1 MIDFRKSRLART
13 KLPQARISSGIRES
27 RQHLQ
32 RKVFMD
38 SASEQV
44 STQDLLTPQ
53 AMPAEPATPP
63 RRSLASRIFTG
74 PFGLRAGWSLLIYF
88 SILACIVFSVRV
100 VSQHYKAKAHQAAV
114 AAARAAGKPAP
125 SDVEAKPDPNAP
137 MTILPG
143 VEQEGITFVVI
154 FLVSLVM
161 AAIERRSFTVYGL
174 GGQRAI
180 GRFLTGA
187 VWGVAALSLLMGSL
201 RVFHLISF
209 DAQLDHGWAILGYG
223 GALLF
228 LFLLVGLLEEYIF
241 RGYLQFTLTRGLV
254 GLGNL
259 ISRNHGRAIAFW
271 IATLV
276 TAGLFFL
283 AHTGNGGE
291 DKVGLLLVF
300 LAGVAFV
307 VALWRTGSL
316 WWAIGFHMAWDWSQS
331 FLYGVPDS
339 GLLVQGRLFATHSL
353 GNPVLSG
360 GTVGP
365 EGSVFCIPIL
375 LLVIAVLFLFT
386 RPSPQ
391 PPLETKDG
399 GAVLKGQE
407 FNP

>member
-1 MIDFRKSRLART
+1 
-13 KLPQARISSGIRES
+13 
-27 RQHLQ
+27 
-32 RKVFMD
+32 MD
-38 SASEQV
+38 SVSEQF
-44 STQDLLTPQ
+44 STQDLVAPE
-53 AMPAEPATPP
+53 AFPAEPETPQQL
-63 RRSLASRIFTG
+63 SLARRIFFG

-88 SILACIVFSVRV
+88 AILASIVFSVRA
-100 VSQHYKAKAHQAAV
+100 VSHHYKAKAHDAAV

-125 SDVEAKPDPNAP
+125 SGAEAKPDPNAP
-137 MTILPG
+137 MTIVPG
-143 VEQEGITFVVI
+143 MEQEGITFVVI

-161 AAIERRSFTVYGL
+161 AAIERRRFTAYGL

-180 GRFLTGA
+180 SRFLTGA
-187 VWGVAALSLLMGSL
+187 VWGVAALSLLVGSL

-259 ISRNHGRAIAFW
+259 ISPTHGRTIAFW
-271 IATLV
+271 IATLI
-276 TAGLFFL
+276 TSGLFFL
-283 AHTGNGGE
+283 AHTGNGGQ
-291 DKVGLLLVF
+291 DAVGLLLVF
-300 LAGVAFV
+300 LGGIAFV

-339 GLLVQGRLFATHSL
+339 GLLVQGRLFATHSM

-375 LLVIAVLFLFT
+375 ILIIVVLLFT
-386 RPSPQ
+386 RSSPQ
-391 PPLETKDG
+391 PPLETNAQLRTD
-399 GAVLKGQE
+399 
-407 FNP
+407 

>member
-1 MIDFRKSRLART
+1 MDSVTEQLPIHDLSALEPTPVEPANPPRPSLAR
-13 KLPQARISSGIRES
+13 
-27 RQHLQ
+27 
-32 RKVFMD
+32 
-38 SASEQV
+38 
-44 STQDLLTPQ
+44 
-53 AMPAEPATPP
+53 
-63 RRSLASRIFTG
+63 RIFIG

-88 SILACIVFSVRV
+88 AILTCIVFGVRA
-100 VSQHYKAKAHQAAV
+100 VSQHYRTKAHEAAV

-125 SDVEAKPDPNAP
+125 SATPAKEDPNAP
-137 MTILPG
+137 MTIVPG
-143 VEQEGITFVVI
+143 MEQEGITFVVI

-161 AAIERRSFTVYGL
+161 AAIERRRFTAYGL
-174 GGQRAI
+174 GGKRAM
-180 GRFLTGA
+180 GRFFTGA
-187 VWGVAALSLLMGSL
+187 IWGVAALSLLVGSL
-201 RVFHLISF
+201 RVFHLVSF
-209 DAQLDHGWAILGYG
+209 DTQLDHGWAILGYG
-223 GALLF
+223 GAMLF

-259 ISRNHGRAIAFW
+259 ISRKHGRGIAFW
-271 IATLV
+271 IATLI
-276 TAGLFFL
+276 TSGLFFL
-283 AHTGNGGE
+283 AHTSNAGE

-391 PPLETKDG
+391 PPLETKG
-399 GAVLKGQE
+399 
-407 FNP
+407 

>member
-1 MIDFRKSRLART
+1 
-13 KLPQARISSGIRES
+13 
-27 RQHLQ
+27 
-32 RKVFMD
+32 
-38 SASEQV
+38 
-44 STQDLLTPQ
+44 
-53 AMPAEPATPP
+53 
-63 RRSLASRIFTG
+63 
-74 PFGLRAGWSLLIYF
+74 
-88 SILACIVFSVRV
+88 
-100 VSQHYKAKAHQAAV
+100 
-114 AAARAAGKPAP
+114 
-125 SDVEAKPDPNAP
+125 
-137 MTILPG
+137 
-143 VEQEGITFVVI
+143 VI
-154 FLVSLVM
+154 FLVSLGM
-161 AAIERRSFTVYGL
+161 AAIERRRFTAYGL

-180 GRFLTGA
+180 GRFFTGA
-187 VWGVAALSLLMGSL
+187 IWGVAALSLLVGSL
-201 RVFHLISF
+201 RVFHLVSF

-228 LFLLVGLLEEYIF
+228 LFLLVGMLEEYIF

-259 ISRNHGRAIAFW
+259 ISRKHGRSIAFW
-271 IATLV
+271 MATLV
-276 TAGLFFL
+276 TSGLFFL
-283 AHTGNGGE
+283 AHTTNGGE

-386 RPSPQ
+386 RSSPQ
-391 PPLETKDG
+391 PPLETK
-399 GAVLKGQE
+399 A
-407 FNP
+407 